1 MKGVVWGS
9 SCSIWWQNTDLENFV
24 RENSEVWLTYYF
36 YWLWSFKVYN
46 NAYVDEFMYMFGK
59 PDFFY
64 SFHDVQFYQIFYSD
78 VRHTYMLIQ
87 WHPVDVVRMNGMHK
101 LRLFHWL
108 EWISTLCLVLLIPK
122 ILFLSRLPEKIG
134 GKLPGVH
141 YIRDVADADSLVSSL
156 VCSVD

>member
-46 NAYVDEFMYMFGK
+46 NAYVNDVPVNVWKTRFL
-59 PDFFY
+59 PFFSWCSVLSNFLLRCQTYLY
-64 SFHDVQFYQIFYSD
+64 SNPV
-78 VRHTYMLIQ
+78 TY
-87 WHPVDVVRMNGMHK
+87 PVGFA
-101 LRLFHWL
+101 LCLFHWL
-108 EWISTLCLVLLIPK
+108 WWISTLCLLPLIPK
-122 ILFLSRLPEKIG
+122 SFFLSRLPEKIG